1 MNQRDRDVAISRGL
15 GKALVTT
22 GVVGSLGF
30 AALAALSTA
39 TSSAGVPAPS
49 VHARGS
55 GVGRQSGR
63 AGAAEPG
70 VAEPGDDDQPT
81 RPVRPQRNRLSP
93 VAPAPRLQLGSGGAP
108 QATTAGS

>member
-1 MNQRDRDVAISRGL
+1 MNQRDRDLAISRGL

-30 AALAALSTA
+30 AVLAAQSTA
-39 TSSAGVPAPS
+39 TSSTGAPARS
-49 VHARGS
+49 LHARGS

-63 AGAAEPG
+63 AGTTERG
-70 VAEPGDDDQPT
+70 VAEPGDDDQP
-81 RPVRPQRNRLSP
+81 VRPQRSRPSL
-93 VAPAPRLQLGSGGAP
+93 VAPAPRLQLGSGGVP

>member
-1 MNQRDRDVAISRGL
+1 MNQRDRDLAISRGL

-39 TSSAGVPAPS
+39 SSSTGAPAPS
-49 VHARGS
+49 LHARGS
-55 GVGRQSGR
+55 GVVRQSGR
-63 AGAAEPG
+63 AGTAEG
-70 VAEPGDDDQPT
+70 GLAEPGDDDQP
-81 RPVRPQRNRLSP
+81 VRPQRNQLSP
-93 VAPAPRLQLGSGGAP
+93 VAPAPRLQLGSGGTP

>member
-15 GKALVTT
+15 GKALVST

-30 AALAALSTA
+30 AVLAALSTA
-39 TSSAGVPAPS
+39 TSSTGAPAPS
-49 VHARGS
+49 VHARSS
-55 GVGRQSGR
+55 GVARQSGR
-63 AGAAEPG
+63 AGA
-70 VAEPGDDDQPT
+70 EPGDGGPGDDGQPA